1 MIEKQRQIRRDR
13 ETETETESETET
25 ALRKW
30 GRPERTDAVK
40 ADKARD

>member
-13 ETETETESETET
+13 ETETESETET